1 MIPPPSLH
9 SYILCDCD
17 MVSVC
22 GVFPFAV
29 ILSFFFLLVLFLSSV
44 FFVLFLF
51 VFVIYRSNSVFYI
64 CILSKQQQ
72 QQKQTI
78 KFHRV
83 LLILRCF
90 LSMILVCLCVCA
102 GSSVR
107 KTRKRTIHTFFSFF
121 LLLFIWLFVSFS
133 LPTIQVSST
142 FNFLDSV

>member
-1 MIPPPSLH
+1 MW
-9 SYILCDCD
+9 
-17 MVSVC
+17 
-22 GVFPFAV
+22 GFPFC
-29 ILSFFFLLVLFLSSV
+29 SHTFFLFPPGFISLFR
-44 FFVLFLF
+44 LFCF
-51 VFVIYRSNSVFYI
+51 VFVCFCYLPKQQ
-64 CILSKQQQ
+64 CILYLYFVETATAKKTDHQVF
-72 QQKQTI
+72 I
-78 KFHRV
+78 LNYFLFHRV

-107 KTRKRTIHTFFSFF
+107 KTRKRTIHTFFF